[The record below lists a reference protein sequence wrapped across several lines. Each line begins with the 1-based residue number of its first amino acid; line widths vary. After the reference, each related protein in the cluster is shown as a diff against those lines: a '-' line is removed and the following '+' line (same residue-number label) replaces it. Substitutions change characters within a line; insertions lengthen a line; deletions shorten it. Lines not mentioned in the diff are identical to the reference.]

1 MGIDNIPVRVGRKNS
16 RPCGIRQESHGADGE
31 DWEKVVKRERQ
42 RTCANVWNF
51 PRGEVGDEN
60 L

>member
-1 MGIDNIPVRVGRKNS
+1 MVPRGEREQGRSRLMARDKYGVPGI
-16 RPCGIRQESHGADGE
+16 GADGE

-51 PRGEVGDEN
+51 PRGEVVDEN